1 MTVTSLRSAHPAQA
15 LGAEEDRRELARILA
30 ALFERWA
37 LDTEVQMQLLGM
49 SPNSRKQ
56 LPKYRAGE
64 SALPN
69 SRDTLDRA
77 GYLLVIHKGLRVLFP
92 EDEELRF
99 NWVRRRNQAL
109 DGATPLEVMVRDGL
123 IGIAR
128 IARLVDFQRGR

>member
-15 LGAEEDRRELARILA
+15 LGTEEERRELARILA

-69 SRDTLDRA
+69 SRDTLDRRSEEHTSELQSREKLVCR
-77 GYLLVIHKGLRVLFP
+77 LLREKKKNKTKEPDSV
-92 EDEELRF
+92 
-99 NWVRRRNQAL
+99 
-109 DGATPLEVMVRDGL
+109 
-123 IGIAR
+123 
-128 IARLVDFQRGR
+128 

>member
-1 MTVTSLRSAHPAQA
+1 MPVSTLHSPPSAQV
-15 LGAEEDRRELARILA
+15 LGSEENRRDLARIIA

-69 SRDTLDRA
+69 NRDTLDRA
-77 GYLLVIHKGLRVLFP
+77 GYLLGIHKGLRLLFP

-99 NWVRRRNQAL
+99 SWVRRRNQAL

-128 IARLVDFQRGR
+128 IARLIDFQRGR